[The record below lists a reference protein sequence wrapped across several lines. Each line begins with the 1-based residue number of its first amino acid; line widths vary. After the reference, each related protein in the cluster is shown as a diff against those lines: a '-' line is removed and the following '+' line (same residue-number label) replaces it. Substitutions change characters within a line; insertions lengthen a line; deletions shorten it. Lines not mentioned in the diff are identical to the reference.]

1 MEVLVSQTYILL
13 SEFQKKEVKNPFAE
27 ILFLFTCYLC
37 DMLTK
42 EEESFI
48 IYWEKNREKEKNIWR
63 RFLYGSPWGLV
74 FALPILIAVI
84 FHDWYKNM
92 VYISPSLISLI
103 ILAVI
108 GIAVFYTLFSMQF
121 KWDRNEQIYEE
132 LKFKQNKEHKV
143 NL

>member
-1 MEVLVSQTYILL
+1 
-13 SEFQKKEVKNPFAE
+13 
-27 ILFLFTCYLC
+27 
-37 DMLTK
+37 MLTK

-48 IYWEKNREKEKNIWR
+48 IYWEKNREKEKSIWR
-63 RFLYGSPWGLV
+63 KFLYGSPWGLI

-92 VYISPSLISLI
+92 VYISPSLITLI
-103 ILAVI
+103 IIAVL

-121 KWDRNEQIYEE
+121 KWDRNEQLYEA
-132 LKFKQNKEHKV
+132 LKFKQKKEEAA

>member
-1 MEVLVSQTYILL
+1 
-13 SEFQKKEVKNPFAE
+13 
-27 ILFLFTCYLC
+27 
-37 DMLTK
+37 MLTK

-132 LKFKQNKEHKV
+132 LKFKQNKEQARD
-143 NL
+143 L

>member
-1 MEVLVSQTYILL
+1 MI
-13 SEFQKKEVKNPFAE
+13 
-27 ILFLFTCYLC
+27 
-37 DMLTK
+37 TK

-48 IYWEKNREKEKNIWR
+48 EYWEKNRDREKKIWR
-63 RFLYGSPWGLV
+63 QFLYGSPWGFT

-92 VYISPSLISLI
+92 VQISPSLITLI
-103 ILAVI
+103 IITVI

-132 LKFKQNKEHKV
+132 LKFRQDKEHAAD
-143 NL
+143 L